1 MRKRASRTIMNPAI
15 APTAIPAFAPME
27 RPGAGDEDGVGELGR
42 TEAPELIWVV
52 ELPGD
57 RELAREDAPTEDAAE
72 DKDVDI
78 CEVVAELIPELITE
92 LPVAEAIMLG
102 ALEIL
107 DEQAADSGK
116 SITPFD
122 PHT

>member
-1 MRKRASRTIMNPAI
+1 MNPAI

-92 LPVAEAIMLG
+92 PPVAEAIMLG

-107 DEQAADSGK
+107 DGQLADFGK
-116 SITPFD
+116 FVTSND
-122 PHT
+122 PHS